1 MGPDRLPRT
10 EEAEEAEEA
19 SETRQ
24 HPEPLLEMQQRTR
37 PVLEEEGQIDERTL
51 GVPQPLLLPLL
62 GQEEEQAERDEEEE
76 EGAFECVCVCKN
88 V

>member
-10 EEAEEAEEA
+10 EEAEEA
-19 SETRQ
+19 SEQQTRQ
-24 HPEPLLEMQQRTR
+24 HPVPLLEMQQQTR
-37 PVLEEEGQIDERTL
+37 PVSEEEGQIDERTL